1 MGRDRF
7 LVAHT
12 SDTMLVGDLDE
23 NKLSEV
29 ETSDFFVF
37 FSILCYI
44 SLSSPFITDRNDS
57 PYIVRV
63 GGNQGF
69 LPRVGQWSSNRICVL
84 SEKNLVNILFLSYVL
99 FQVFHPFLVIISVK

>member
-1 MGRDRF
+1 MLDTLYPLLFNGIFILQIDEVKIMGRDRF

-29 ETSDFFVF
+29 ETSDLFCF

-57 PYIVRV
+57 PYIFRV
-63 GGNQGF
+63 GDNQCF

-84 SEKNLVNILFLSYVL
+84 SEKNL
-99 FQVFHPFLVIISVK
+99 